1 MRAEKGK
8 GLILFGIL
16 ISMGGM
22 IVPELSYIW
31 ILGLLVGLIG
41 LLMILIP

>member
-1 MRAEKGK
+1 MKAEKGK

-22 IVPELSYIW
+22 IVPELSAIW